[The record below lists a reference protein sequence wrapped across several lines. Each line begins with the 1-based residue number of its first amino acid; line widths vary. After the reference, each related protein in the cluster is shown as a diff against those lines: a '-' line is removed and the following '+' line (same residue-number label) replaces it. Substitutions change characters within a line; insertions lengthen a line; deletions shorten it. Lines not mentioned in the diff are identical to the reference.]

1 MSNAQSAERD
11 AAIMQLREW
20 ITPGDT
26 VYTVLRHVSRSGGRR
41 EIGVVL
47 MRSNGAP
54 MDFSPRIVDLHPN
67 YAVSKALRIPLAKRG
82 DAVIVNG
89 GGMDM
94 GFHLVYELGAALWPN
109 GYTCTGPGCQ
119 SNAHTNGD
127 RDYTPHLHRDGGYA
141 LQQRWL

>member
-1 MSNAQSAERD
+1 MKAQSAERD
-11 AAIMQLREW
+11 AAITQLLEW
-20 ITPGDT
+20 VKPGDT
-26 VYTVLRHVSRSGGRR
+26 VFTVLRHVSRSGMQR
-41 EIGVVL
+41 EIGIVL
-47 MRSNGAP
+47 LAP
-54 MDFSPRIVDLHPN
+54 ARRGRRMDRHPN
-67 YAVSKALRIPLAKRG
+67 YSVAEALGLKLSKNG
-82 DAVIVNG
+82 DAVKVG
-89 GGMDM
+89 GCGMDM

>member
-1 MSNAQSAERD
+1 MKAQTAERD
-11 AAIMQLREW
+11 AAITQLLEW
-20 ITPGDT
+20 VKPGDT
-26 VYTVLRHVSRSGGRR
+26 VFTVLRHVSRSGMQR

-47 MRSNGAP
+47 LSPGTNGRR
-54 MDFSPRIVDLHPN
+54 MDRHPN
-67 YAVSKALRIPLAKRG
+67 YAVAAALGLKLSKNG
-82 DAVIVNG
+82 DAVKVDG
-89 GGMDM
+89 CGMDM

-127 RDYTPHLHRDGGYA
+127 RDYTPHMHGDGGYA